1 MRNLSMALTTSAA
14 LIAGASL
21 FNSAQAAPATPN
33 LTLDRFSLVEPARMW
48 GGQSY
53 CWYDSGWNGPG
64 WYLCGYPKR
73 RGYGWG
79 GAYGWHGW
87 GMMMGRHMGRWG
99 HHMGG
104 CCW

>member
-1 MRNLSMALTTSAA
+1 MHKSIIALVATVTMM
-14 LIAGASL
+14 GGMSL
-21 FNSAQAAPATPN
+21 MSSPQAAPATPN
-33 LTLDRFSLVEPARMW
+33 LTLDRFSIIEPARMW

-53 CWYDSGWNGPG
+53 CWYDDGWNGAG
-64 WYLCGYPKR
+64 WYQCGYAKR

-79 GAYGWHGW
+79 GPYGWHGW
-87 GMMMGRHMGRWG
+87 GMHHMGMGRWG